1 MLATL
6 QISDQELYDAFDL
19 AYLCGGIKGQ
29 EMEKGEQSE
38 EGEDDEDAF
47 KERGSNSNVTL
58 KRRSQVT
65 SATTTTTTCIS
76 SNRVHGSGNREINRN
91 SSLSKQGFVGDD
103 EL

>member
-6 QISDQELYDAFDL
+6 QISDQELHDAFDL
-19 AYLCGGIKGQ
+19 AYLCGGFKGQ
-29 EMEKGEQSE
+29 VMEKDEQSE
-38 EGEDDEDAF
+38 EGEVDEDAF
-47 KERGSNSNVTL
+47 KERGSNSNVTS

-65 SATTTTTTCIS
+65 SATTITTTCS